1 MMMEEALQK
10 LMSQHTAQAVCY
22 TLLHSLWH
30 GMAAALLT
38 MVVMVLT
45 KNASAALRYRLLSV
59 VFVVFFTAFLF
70 TLTLELYGN
79 AANIGSSQALDP
91 FSYFLKYS
99 YEHAG
104 TIAGI
109 WMLLVVLKVFRLLF
123 SLYTIHRF
131 KTKRVQDLNIYW
143 SERLAIL
150 ANSIGIAKTIR
161 LLESGL
167 ANVPL
172 MIGYLKPVILVP
184 IGLVNQLQPE
194 EVEAILLHE
203 LAHIR
208 RNDHLMN
215 FLQHLAETLLF
226 FNPALLWLSS
236 LINTERENCCDD
248 VAMSAS
254 VNKLTYVRAMVHF
267 QEQAARQ
274 PAHTLAF
281 SGKRGGLLLRIERL
295 VTNNNR
301 SLNRLEVFSISLLF
315 LLSVMFVAI
324 RPQTS
329 YQSLIKGGNGPKQEQ
344 AKKKAEAEA
353 SRRSRA
359 HP

>member
-1 MMMEEALQK
+1 MMEEVLQK

-38 MVVMVLT
+38 MLIMVLT
-45 KNASAALRYRLLSV
+45 KNASAVLRYRLLSA

-70 TLTLELYGN
+70 TLALELYGN
-79 AANIGSSQALDP
+79 AANIGSSQAPDP

-104 TIAGI
+104 TIAEV
-109 WMLLVVLKVFRLLF
+109 WMLLVVLKMFRLLF

-131 KTKRVQDLNIYW
+131 KTKRIQALNIYW

-150 ANSIGIAKTIR
+150 ANSIGVDKTIR

-167 ANVPL
+167 TNVPL

-184 IGLVNQLQPE
+184 IGLVNQLEPE

-267 QEQAARQ
+267 QEQTVRQ

-281 SGKRGGLLLRIERL
+281 SGRRSGFLRRIERL
-295 VTNNNR
+295 VTNTNR
-301 SLNRLEVFSISLLF
+301 SLNRLEVLSISSLF

-329 YQSLIKGGNGPKQEQ
+329 YQSLIKGGNSPQQEQ

-359 HP
+359 LP

>member
-22 TLLHSLWH
+22 TLLYSLWH
-30 GMAAALLT
+30 GIAAALLT

-45 KNASAALRYRLLSV
+45 KNASAALRYRLLSA

-79 AANIGSSQALDP
+79 AANIGSSQAPDP

-123 SLYTIHRF
+123 SLYLIHRF

-184 IGLVNQLQPE
+184 IGLVNQLKPE

-254 VNKLTYVRAMVHF
+254 ANKLTYVRAMVHF
-267 QEQAARQ
+267 QEQAAPQ
-274 PAHTLAF
+274 LAHTLAF
-281 SGKRGGLLLRIERL
+281 SGKRGGFLRRIERL
-295 VTNNNR
+295 VTNTNR
-301 SLNRLEVFSISLLF
+301 SPNRLEVFSISLLF